1 MFSRFHRSAE
11 ARRKPAAY
19 PVWSQH
25 HVEERP
31 LWRLLAAAC
40 LLCTLATAQ
49 LPFITIN
56 EINCDTP
63 GTDMLEF
70 IEIYTIPSQSL
81 VGYTVVWFNGSTGVD
96 RAYFA
101 MDLTGTSDVNGFY
114 LMGNTGVTPVPSQTW
129 ANNILQN
136 GQDGIGLYWN
146 APAAS
151 WTTAGAGA
159 TPVATPPVGAVLTDA
174 LVYGTDDPAAAV
186 LLANLLPGSPQIN
199 EGANGTQTAGDL
211 SIGRCLDGTPNA
223 LDVST
228 FQQMPPTPG
237 TFNTC
242 VPAFRISI
250 TQTCPGPIT
259 ISVVG
264 AQPFHDLYNLIAL
277 TCSSPTGSG
286 PLFGIN
292 ADLAAGSPLTAFTY
306 PAGTDPFHVVA
317 DAAGAYTLVVPT
329 SGLCPSTFQI
339 SVEAVCVE
347 ALGLGFTRV
356 TSQTTGCVLLNF

>member
-1 MFSRFHRSAE
+1 MSKNA
-11 ARRKPAAY
+11 
-19 PVWSQH
+19 
-25 HVEERP
+25 P
-31 LWRLLAAAC
+31 LGRLLAAAC
-40 LLCTLATAQ
+40 LLSTLSVAQ

-63 GTDMLEF
+63 AADVLEF
-70 IEIYTIPSQSL
+70 IEIYTIPNVSL
-81 VGYTVVWFNGSTGVD
+81 AGYTLVFFNGAGDTS
-96 RAYFA
+96 YFA
-101 MDLTGTSDVNGFY
+101 MDLTGTADANGFY
-114 LMGNTGVTPVPSQTW
+114 LVGNPLVVPAPNQTF
-129 ANNILQN
+129 APGSAGALQN
-136 GQDGIGLYWN
+136 GADGVALYFGAAAAAFPN
-146 APAAS
+146 GTPA
-151 WTTAGAGA
+151 
-159 TPVATPPVGAVLTDA
+159 VMPPVGAVLTDA
-174 LVYGTDDPAAAV
+174 LVYGTADTADAG
-186 LLANLLPGSPQIN
+186 LLSALLPGQPQID
-199 EGANGTQTAGDL
+199 EGTNANTNDV

-223 LDVST
+223 LDVTT
-228 FQQMPPTPG
+228 FQQMPPSPG

-242 VPAFRISI
+242 IPAFRISI

-264 AQPFHDLYNLIAL
+264 AQPFYDLYNLIAL